1 MACINPNNPT
11 FQTLAKKLGSYMLA
25 EVEFSKLQKED
36 FVIQNNG
43 TFLNTSEEK
52 RKEIFENY
60 VNLMDRKREGKSISF
75 DKFNQMFDNLQVFKH
90 KNTFIFGE
98 WDVKNNVFKGRLM
111 SSPGIK
117 ELYGAL
123 DVLFANT
130 DFVASV
136 PSDIGS
142 MLERK
147 GLYKLDIGKE
157 YNFKGEEMVKNLYFS
172 NKELVEKIFK
182 TTPENVTTEQVK
194 KYDEFFNY
202 WSLINKLKKEYESKN
217 FDNLLSILKEIGIY
231 DYNAYK
237 LVKKIKQGKITN
249 ADTEAVV
256 KEIIKNSAINK
267 VNIDN
272 TDLINNPK
280 VYDELNTELNKT
292 LATYLSKFGVKT
304 ELLEDI
310 QDKLGI
316 DSLAHIDILNKILYV
331 DKNNQEN
338 YPQQTG
344 KVVAYM
350 MQHNPYMQ
358 EIISKM
364 RKLSM
369 FKKLT
374 DDELFEAIGDLI
386 SDQLHKKTNTELPK
400 DLIESIKNLIKQFFD
415 FLNDIQMS
423 RINKNIGFIADNILL
438 QNQSLITQSVY
449 KPGSVGK
456 KVSKISLEEALKSD
470 VFGNSIVE
478 KMAKYFILTGSIT
491 LSEQGTVY
499 RPNENQIHDLDW
511 VSSLTREKSI
521 KIFNELY
528 PNNKYI
534 RNIYNPEY
542 QTDTWLIAP
551 EGYKIENLK
560 IDNSKKTNKIIG
572 YDIVDLN
579 NKIVS
584 SYIPLSDSHTGKVE
598 AKLIDIF
605 SYEKVTE
612 KKTANKEITLDSG
625 TKLKIADW
633 RNTFEAKLKFG
644 RLKDIW
650 DYNRFIPND
659 NIYKE
664 KTNDIS
670 GVKLGVEE
678 LFNENPELANEV
690 YEALGFRNK
699 HWSGHTIST
708 FNKAAN
714 EFINKF
720 KGKFPFRIVGSAAL
734 SLNNK
739 LDRVPNDIDLL
750 VEDTYSSVFYGG
762 AEINE
767 NSPKFVQ
774 EIKKVYGQTY
784 ITGGFDDVSGALLY
798 IPELN
803 LYIEPKFYSKEQLD
817 SDKSLVQDV
826 TNIKDEKK
834 IWNEEILQITPQ
846 QKQQALQVYS
856 QYLESLNKPN
866 TNPILQGNQQEQVK
880 KFAELQERL
889 NNKEF
894 TEPAKSVFENST
906 ELQEAVYEALG
917 FRTQDDNLK
926 DLSFELA
933 DSDSEHDYFKV
944 FYRGKDLT
952 TDGKVTTDEITLS
965 LHNQG
970 YIDGIEIPVNL
981 RNKGLGKSIYRK
993 INSEL
998 LNGELKSDSL
1008 GRISEDAKRVWESLV
1023 KSGEAIKTTRGYKFK
1038 ETQITPQQK
1047 QQALDVY
1054 TDYIAR
1060 VSLGIIKNP
1069 SSGEYNYYSKVKD
1082 IVYRGGNLG
1091 TKQPQD
1097 VEAFTTNKSYAKYRA
1112 EQNNTQVYPAI
1123 LNIQESKL
1131 LDKKEIRTLSLDR
1144 DEFEYQDYGFT
1155 DNKDQTKQLGNFY
1168 TIKENNRHILGSKQ
1182 DIEGFKKFVEQPII
1196 EEIKE
1201 IKPEGLPSID
1211 RTNKTCK

>member
-237 LVKKIKQGKITN
+237 LVKKIKQGKITD
-249 ADTEAVV
+249 ADSETVV

-304 ELLEDI
+304 ELLEDM
-310 QDKLGI
+310 QDELGI
-316 DSLAHIDILNKILYV
+316 DSFAHIDILNKILYA

-338 YPQQTG
+338 YPQQAG
-344 KVVAYM
+344 KTIAFM

-358 EIISKM
+358 EITSKM
-364 RKLSM
+364 KKLSM
-369 FKKLT
+369 FKGLT
-374 DDELFEAIGDLI
+374 NDELFEAVGDLI
-386 SDQLHKKTNTELPK
+386 SEELHKKTNTELPK

-678 LFNENPELANEV
+678 LFESNPKLAN
-690 YEALGFRNK
+690 
-699 HWSGHTIST
+699 
-708 FNKAAN
+708 
-714 EFINKF
+714 
-720 KGKFPFRIVGSAAL
+720 
-734 SLNNK
+734 
-739 LDRVPNDIDLL
+739 
-750 VEDTYSSVFYGG
+750 
-762 AEINE
+762 
-767 NSPKFVQ
+767 
-774 EIKKVYGQTY
+774 
-784 ITGGFDDVSGALLY
+784 
-798 IPELN
+798 
-803 LYIEPKFYSKEQLD
+803 
-817 SDKSLVQDV
+817 
-826 TNIKDEKK
+826 
-834 IWNEEILQITPQ
+834 
-846 QKQQALQVYS
+846 QVYS
-856 QYLESLNKPN
+856 KILTNSGLSAENVLSL
-866 TNPILQGNQQEQVK
+866 L
-880 KFAELQERL
+880 
-889 NNKEF
+889 
-894 TEPAKSVFENST
+894 
-906 ELQEAVYEALG
+906 
-917 FRTQDDNLK
+917 LK
-926 DLSFELA
+926 D
-933 DSDSEHDYFKV
+933 
-944 FYRGKDLT
+944 
-952 TDGKVTTDEITLS
+952 
-965 LHNQG
+965 N
-970 YIDGIEIPVNL
+970 
-981 RNKGLGKSIYRK
+981 
-993 INSEL
+993 
-998 LNGELKSDSL
+998 
-1008 GRISEDAKRVWESLV
+1008 
-1023 KSGEAIKTTRGYKFK
+1023 
-1038 ETQITPQQK
+1038 
-1047 QQALDVY
+1047 
-1054 TDYIAR
+1054 
-1060 VSLGIIKNP
+1060 
-1069 SSGEYNYYSKVKD
+1069 
-1082 IVYRGGNLG
+1082 
-1091 TKQPQD
+1091 
-1097 VEAFTTNKSYAKYRA
+1097 
-1112 EQNNTQVYPAI
+1112 
-1123 LNIQESKL
+1123 
-1131 LDKKEIRTLSLDR
+1131 
-1144 DEFEYQDYGFT
+1144 
-1155 DNKDQTKQLGNFY
+1155 
-1168 TIKENNRHILGSKQ
+1168 
-1182 DIEGFKKFVEQPII
+1182 II
-1196 EEIKE
+1196 EKQC
-1201 IKPEGLPSID
+1201 S
-1211 RTNKTCK
+1211 